1 MKRLG
6 AWLHTLDDEWCLL
19 LIIGA
24 FIVATAGVMAL
35 LEIA

>member
-6 AWLHTLDDEWCLL
+6 AWLHALDDEWCLL

-24 FIVATAGVMAL
+24 FIVAAAGIMAL